1 MNTHAALMRTGPLMN
16 ANAAL
21 MRTGPLMNADE
32 RSCSAQ
38 GCLAVPLKP
47 KTCPRLAPFLHRGF
61 GRGTKGRGD
70 RGGDRA
76 WGCFFKPL
84 MNTHAALIGTGPL
97 MNANAAL
104 IRTGPLMNTDER

>member
-1 MNTHAALMRTGPLMN
+1 MN

-21 MRTGPLMNADE
+21 IGTGPLMNTDE

-47 KTCPRLAPFLHRGF
+47 KTSPAWPPFSTGALAG
-61 GRGTKGRGD
+61 GRKG
-70 RGGDRA
+70 GGMEGADRA

-84 MNTHAALIGTGPL
+84 MNTQAALMRTGPL
-97 MNANAAL
+97 MDTHAAL
-104 IRTGPLMNTDER
+104 IRTGPLMNADER